1 MHSAIT
7 PLIRF
12 LSRTVISLFVIAII
26 LAGGRFFLGEMSA
39 LRASRVDL
47 LTLTEA
53 QRKIA
58 ASQREQFARAD
69 DLAKQAQEATL
80 LQVDERIR
88 RARAMLRESQ
98 GEPEVSLLGLSI
110 GGSDRAL
117 GTITDHYRRTLQ
129 ADFAAQEIAYLQ
141 KLRVYLVALS
151 GRSAVVSQYNRS
163 IIDLNAA
170 RALLLQRQGER
181 DRLAPEFA
189 RRYLSVFYGAE
200 LEMAQEQVKQAKN
213 QYDSA
218 LKNYQVQRK
227 ALALFDTLAQRPGFT
242 LNTQAIEKLTRDTA
256 ERLASAR
263 HAVATNWVAR
273 FASPVIAVLPLAV
286 AVLLSSFAAHLVVKL
301 MFYYLLAPLASQRKP
316 ICLAPAP
323 VQQNGAERQRTA
335 RSAVSQDV
343 HLTSD
348 ETLLILPEYLQSAST
363 ALVKDTKWLLDWS
376 CPWTSL
382 VSGMYMLTRVR
393 TTRHDDDDD
402 DDDEV
407 VISSDSDAAS
417 EIALITIS
425 HGDAVVFQP
434 RGLVGVI
441 YATSTPLRITRR
453 WRLFSAHAW
462 LTLQL
467 RYLIFHG
474 PVTLIVQGSRGV
486 RVELSGRGR
495 VISQSATLGFSAH
508 LHYATVR
515 SETFWPYYQNR
526 TSLLQDK
533 FDGEN
538 GVYIYDET
546 PQSGKA
552 GGFFA
557 RGLEGMA
564 DAVLKVFGI

>member
-1 MHSAIT
+1 LHSAIT

-26 LAGGRFFLGEMSA
+26 LAGGRFFLGEMNA

-58 ASQREQFARAD
+58 ASQREQSARAD
-69 DLAKQAQEATL
+69 DLAKQAREATL
-80 LQVDERIR
+80 VQVDERIR
-88 RARAMLRESQ
+88 RARATLRENQ

-110 GGSDRAL
+110 GGSDQAL
-117 GTITDHYRRTLQ
+117 RTITDHYRKTLQ

-163 IIDLNAA
+163 VIDLNAA
-170 RALLLQRQGER
+170 RALLLQRQRER
-181 DRLAPEFA
+181 DQLAPAFA

-218 LKNYQVQRK
+218 LKNFQAQRK

-242 LNTQAIEKLTRDTA
+242 LDTQAIEKLTHDTA

-273 FASPVIAVLPLAV
+273 FASPVVVVLPLAV
-286 AVLLSSFAAHLVVKL
+286 AVLLSSFVAHLVVKL

-323 VQQNGAERQRTA
+323 VQQNAVERQRTA
-335 RSAVSQDV
+335 KSAVSQDV

-393 TTRHDDDDD
+393 TTRHDDDN
-402 DDDEV
+402 DDEV
-407 VISSDSDAAS
+407 VISSASDAAS

-425 HGDAVVFQP
+425 RGDALVFQP

-486 RVELSGRGR
+486 RVESSGRGR

-557 RGLEGMA
+557 RGLEGLA

>member
-1 MHSAIT
+1 
-7 PLIRF
+7 
-12 LSRTVISLFVIAII
+12 V
-26 LAGGRFFLGEMSA
+26 
-39 LRASRVDL
+39 
-47 LTLTEA
+47 
-53 QRKIA
+53 
-58 ASQREQFARAD
+58 
-69 DLAKQAQEATL
+69 
-80 LQVDERIR
+80 QVDERIR
-88 RARAMLRESQ
+88 RARATLRENQ

-110 GGSDRAL
+110 GGSDQAL
-117 GTITDHYRRTLQ
+117 RTITDHYRKTLQ

-141 KLRVYLVALS
+141 KLRVYLVTLS

-163 IIDLNAA
+163 VIDLNAA
-170 RALLLQRQGER
+170 RALLLQRQRER
-181 DRLAPEFA
+181 DQLAPAFA

-218 LKNYQVQRK
+218 LKNFQAQRK

-242 LNTQAIEKLTRDTA
+242 LDTQAIEKLTHDTA

-273 FASPVIAVLPLAV
+273 FASPVVVVLPLAV
-286 AVLLSSFAAHLVVKL
+286 AVLLSSFVAHLVVKL

-323 VQQNGAERQRTA
+323 VQQNAVERQRTA
-335 RSAVSQDV
+335 KSAVSQDV

-393 TTRHDDDDD
+393 TTRHDDDN
-402 DDDEV
+402 DDEV
-407 VISSDSDAAS
+407 VISSASDAAS

-425 HGDAVVFQP
+425 RGDALVFQP

-441 YATSTPLRITRR
+441 YATSTPLRITRS

-486 RVELSGRGR
+486 RVESSGRGR

-557 RGLEGMA
+557 RGLEGLA

>member
-26 LAGGRFFLGEMSA
+26 LAGGRFFLGEMNA

-58 ASQREQFARAD
+58 ASQREQSARAD
-69 DLAKQAQEATL
+69 DLAKQAREATL
-80 LQVDERIR
+80 VQVDERIR
-88 RARAMLRESQ
+88 RARATLRENQ

-110 GGSDRAL
+110 GGSDQAL
-117 GTITDHYRRTLQ
+117 RTITDHYRKTLQ

-163 IIDLNAA
+163 VIDLNAA
-170 RALLLQRQGER
+170 RALLLQRQRER
-181 DRLAPEFA
+181 DQLAPAFA

-218 LKNYQVQRK
+218 LKNFQAQRK

-242 LNTQAIEKLTRDTA
+242 LDTQAIEKLTHDTA

-273 FASPVIAVLPLAV
+273 FASPVVVVLPLAV
-286 AVLLSSFAAHLVVKL
+286 AVLLSSFVAHLVVKL

-323 VQQNGAERQRTA
+323 VQQNAAERQRTA
-335 RSAVSQDV
+335 KSDVSQDV

-393 TTRHDDDDD
+393 TTRHDDDN
-402 DDDEV
+402 DDEV
-407 VISSDSDAAS
+407 VISSASDAAS

-425 HGDAVVFQP
+425 RGDALVFQP

-474 PVTLIVQGSRGV
+474 PVTLIVEGSRGV
-486 RVELSGRGR
+486 RVESSGRGR

-557 RGLEGMA
+557 RGLEGLA

>member
-26 LAGGRFFLGEMSA
+26 LAGGRFFLGEMNA

-58 ASQREQFARAD
+58 ASQREQSARAD
-69 DLAKQAQEATL
+69 DLAKQAREATL
-80 LQVDERIR
+80 VQVDERIR
-88 RARAMLRESQ
+88 RARATLRENQ

-110 GGSDRAL
+110 GGSDQAL
-117 GTITDHYRRTLQ
+117 RTITDHYRKTLQ

-163 IIDLNAA
+163 VIDLNAA
-170 RALLLQRQGER
+170 RALLLQRQRER
-181 DRLAPEFA
+181 DQLAPAFA

-218 LKNYQVQRK
+218 LKNFQAQRK

-242 LNTQAIEKLTRDTA
+242 LDTQAIEKLTHDTA

-273 FASPVIAVLPLAV
+273 FASPVVVVLPLAV
-286 AVLLSSFAAHLVVKL
+286 AVLLSSFVAHLVVKL

-323 VQQNGAERQRTA
+323 VQQNAVERQRTA
-335 RSAVSQDV
+335 KSAVSQDV

-393 TTRHDDDDD
+393 TTRHDDDN
-402 DDDEV
+402 DDEV
-407 VISSDSDAAS
+407 VISSASDAAS

-425 HGDAVVFQP
+425 RGDALVFQP

-486 RVELSGRGR
+486 RVESSGRGR

-557 RGLEGMA
+557 RGLEGLA